1 MSRFTAFDSSGRKLR
16 RPHSLALIPAVLMA
30 LATTVIAGMGL
41 STYVAYGQE
50 NTPQHEVKI
59 VVEGT
64 HDWNISQETVD
75 AAAGGPILAH
85 RPLTLTVTDRFLTG
99 DELLRG
105 MVPDHDILLST
116 QLENLETDDHKI
128 QQRFEGTAVRADL
141 LEGRD
146 RKAYDE
152 TDIRFEIDNA
162 FRDNLGL
169 GHGPKSVV
177 AAAQRAAVVLYDPPN
192 TNPVFWISLIA
203 LAATATTVFLLMAL
217 RYNLRWEA
225 KHRRLVAAQ
234 RKLARVV
241 LDLEALEA
249 TFYAAPETERPQG
262 FRKSWLQLQKL
273 SLDLARSESSLTELV
288 YSPKTAF
295 RAQTAQQLAEFE
307 ASARKLTSL
316 SDALMG
322 AGSVHARLVGTGT
335 TFDRLSAPINDAM
348 TTLLIRLEQAPGRM
362 VANGD
367 IEQLRSALGQL
378 LDAAAGDPK
387 NLQAVEK
394 WQRAEQHLVELLTK
408 QKKKISR
415 YPHGKV
421 AAPAGAPQEY
431 RELKTSLGLDA
442 STGRDGYANAAYLD
456 ALAKSITGETL
467 ESDRKTTAKERTESA
482 YRPSGPRLAVMLTA
496 LLLVGMI
503 PAGITA
509 ANVVEDPLPDR
520 EGTGR
525 GAQLEIDDPSGEL
538 SDTEII
544 RYMDTDFPVPTSMVI
559 AVRDAEAYLDLR
571 TDPPGSEYRSA
582 EPLSLLTSLYR
593 IKQEFPELL
602 DPMTKELKDGKAI
615 IPVFSTDEGTTIAP
629 GLISPEISTGQ
640 YTLGG
645 TSNWEHGSIHESTY
659 PDITIANVVD
669 DYAEGIQLN
678 GFEEDTSISF
688 GGLFW
693 LLTMLF
699 FFTVVNI
706 VLVIRFLLTATSS
719 LRRFGR
725 GTASLRSAKKKL
737 ARLLLGLDESQI
749 NAVAVL
755 GSSGSNG
762 RADDAGQRLFER
774 ALAMALREERELDA
788 TPLNE
793 RLRREF
799 SARVEHLD
807 HLADVLAERDA
818 DVARRAQRLI
828 EATRGA
834 GGDTPGG
841 VKLPGLHPMKA

>member
-1 MSRFTAFDSSGRKLR
+1 MSRFAAFDSNGRKLR

-41 STYVAYGQE
+41 STYIAYGQQDA
-50 NTPQHEVKI
+50 PRHEVKI
-59 VVEGT
+59 VVEGR

-75 AAAGGPILAH
+75 AAADGPILAH
-85 RPLTLTVTDRFLTG
+85 RPLTLTVTDRYLTG
-99 DELLRG
+99 DELLDG
-105 MVPDHDILLST
+105 IVPDHDILLST
-116 QLENLETDDHKI
+116 QLANLESDDYKI
-128 QQRFEGTAVRADL
+128 QQRFHGTAVRADL
-141 LEGRD
+141 VDGRD

-225 KHRRLVAAQ
+225 KHRRLIAAQ

-249 TFYAAPETERPQG
+249 TYHAAPETERPEG

-273 SLDLARSESSLTELV
+273 SLDLARTESSLTERV
-288 YSPKTAF
+288 YSRKTAF
-295 RAQTAQQLAEFE
+295 GAQTAQQLTEFE
-307 ASARKLTSL
+307 ASARKLTNL

-322 AGSVHARLVGTGT
+322 AGSVHARLTGTGT
-335 TFDRLSAPINDAM
+335 TLDRLSAPINEAM
-348 TTLLIRLEQAPGRM
+348 TRLLIRLEQAPGRM
-362 VANGD
+362 IANGD
-367 IEQLRSALGQL
+367 IEQLRAGLGQL
-378 LDAAAGDPK
+378 LDAAAGDSK
-387 NLQAVEK
+387 NLQAVEQ
-394 WQRAEQHLVELLTK
+394 WEQAERQLVALLVK

-421 AAPAGAPQEY
+421 GAPAGAPEQY

-442 STGRDGYANAAYLD
+442 STGMDGYANAAYLD
-456 ALAKSITGETL
+456 ALVKSIMGGTL
-467 ESDRKTTAKERTESA
+467 ESDRMTTAKRRTESS

-509 ANVVEDPLPDR
+509 ANLVDDPFSER

-544 RYMDTDFPVPTSMVI
+544 RYMDADFPVPTSMVI

-571 TDPPGSEYRSA
+571 TDPPGAAYRSA
-582 EPLSLLTSLYR
+582 EPLSLLKSLHR

-602 DPMTKELKDGKAI
+602 DPVTKELKNGKAI
-615 IPVFSTDEGTTIAP
+615 IPVFSTDEGTSIAP
-629 GLISPEISTGQ
+629 GLISPEVSTGR

-645 TSNWEHGSIHESTY
+645 TSNWEHGSIYESKH
-659 PDITIANVVD
+659 PDITIAGVVD
-669 DYAEGIQLN
+669 DYAEGIQRN

-693 LLTMLF
+693 LLTLLF

-706 VLVIRFLLTATSS
+706 VLTIRFLLTATGS
-719 LRRFGR
+719 LGRFGR
-725 GTASLRSAKKKL
+725 GTATLRAAKKKL
-737 ARLLLGLDESQI
+737 ERLLLGLDDSQI

-755 GSSGSNG
+755 GASGRGSG

-788 TPLNE
+788 TPVNE

-799 SARVEHLD
+799 SARVAHLQ
-807 HLADVLAERDA
+807 HLADVLSERDA
-818 DVARRAQRLI
+818 DAARRAQALVS
-828 EATRGA
+828 ATRGA
-834 GGDTPGG
+834 GGDPTAE
-841 VKLPGLHPMKA
+841 VTLPGRR

>member
-1 MSRFTAFDSSGRKLR
+1 
-16 RPHSLALIPAVLMA
+16 
-30 LATTVIAGMGL
+30 
-41 STYVAYGQE
+41 
-50 NTPQHEVKI
+50 
-59 VVEGT
+59 
-64 HDWNISQETVD
+64 
-75 AAAGGPILAH
+75 
-85 RPLTLTVTDRFLTG
+85 
-99 DELLRG
+99 
-105 MVPDHDILLST
+105 
-116 QLENLETDDHKI
+116 
-128 QQRFEGTAVRADL
+128 
-141 LEGRD
+141 
-146 RKAYDE
+146 
-152 TDIRFEIDNA
+152 
-162 FRDNLGL
+162 
-169 GHGPKSVV
+169 
-177 AAAQRAAVVLYDPPN
+177 
-192 TNPVFWISLIA
+192 
-203 LAATATTVFLLMAL
+203 
-217 RYNLRWEA
+217 
-225 KHRRLVAAQ
+225 
-234 RKLARVV
+234 
-241 LDLEALEA
+241 
-249 TFYAAPETERPQG
+249 
-262 FRKSWLQLQKL
+262 
-273 SLDLARSESSLTELV
+273 
-288 YSPKTAF
+288 
-295 RAQTAQQLAEFE
+295 
-307 ASARKLTSL
+307 
-316 SDALMG
+316 
-322 AGSVHARLVGTGT
+322 
-335 TFDRLSAPINDAM
+335 
-348 TTLLIRLEQAPGRM
+348 
-362 VANGD
+362 
-367 IEQLRSALGQL
+367 
-378 LDAAAGDPK
+378 
-387 NLQAVEK
+387 
-394 WQRAEQHLVELLTK
+394 
-408 QKKKISR
+408 
-415 YPHGKV
+415 
-421 AAPAGAPQEY
+421 
-431 RELKTSLGLDA
+431 
-442 STGRDGYANAAYLD
+442 
-456 ALAKSITGETL
+456 
-467 ESDRKTTAKERTESA
+467 
-482 YRPSGPRLAVMLTA
+482 
-496 LLLVGMI
+496 
-503 PAGITA
+503 
-509 ANVVEDPLPDR
+509 
-520 EGTGR
+520 
-525 GAQLEIDDPSGEL
+525 
-538 SDTEII
+538 
-544 RYMDTDFPVPTSMVI
+544 MDTDFPVPTSMVI

-669 DYAEGIQLN
+669 DYAEGIQRN

-719 LRRFGR
+719 LGRFGR